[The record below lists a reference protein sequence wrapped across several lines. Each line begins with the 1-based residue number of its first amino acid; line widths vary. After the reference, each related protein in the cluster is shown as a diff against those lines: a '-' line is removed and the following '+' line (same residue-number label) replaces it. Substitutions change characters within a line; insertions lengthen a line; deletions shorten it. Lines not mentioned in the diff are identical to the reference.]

1 MASVDKRPDGKWRAR
16 WREYPGGP
24 QRSQHFARKV
34 DAERHLVDVQHR
46 LLSGTYVAREHARTT
61 LRAYAAGRAPGSAAL
76 AGRYGR
82 HRSHGARPCCRGVG
96 LTSLRRSDV
105 QAFVSGLDLAPSTVA
120 TTFQHLRA
128 LLEAAVDDG
137 LIVRNPARGVKLPAR
152 GDGEV
157 VPPSVEQVDALYD
170 AAPAWFRPAVVLG
183 AGLGLR
189 QAEASGVTA
198 DRVLWL
204 ERAVRIDR
212 QWVTRRGM
220 AEFAPPKS
228 AASNCT
234 IRAKRTGFAR
244 RSTRTSLDG
253 LRTG

>member
-1 MASVDKRPDGKWRAR
+1 MPARHCGRTRRAEHLARQPWRAATADI
-16 WREYPGGP
+16 GATALG
-24 QRSQHFARKV
+24 
-34 DAERHLVDVQHR
+34 
-46 LLSGTYVAREHARTT
+46 HAV
-61 LRAYAAGRAPGSAAL
+61 GAL
-76 AGRYGR
+76 GD
-82 HRSHGARPCCRGVG
+82 RP